1 MLVGKHE
8 GAASSLMEC
17 LLDELSS
24 FVGDGWEQEDDIIL
38 VMLQRSSAI

>member
-8 GAASSLMEC
+8 GAAGSLMGY